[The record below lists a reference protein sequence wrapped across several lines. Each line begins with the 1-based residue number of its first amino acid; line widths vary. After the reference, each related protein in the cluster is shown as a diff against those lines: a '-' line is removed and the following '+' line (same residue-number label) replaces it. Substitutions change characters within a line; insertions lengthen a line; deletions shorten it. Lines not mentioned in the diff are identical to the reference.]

1 MEPEIG
7 VITVCRNA
15 EKVIAETMA
24 SVLAQVYSNYEY
36 IFVDGASADDTLPV
50 IQSRLPQF
58 TDRGIP
64 VRVVSEP
71 DRGIYDAMNKGI
83 RLARGKWVLML
94 NAGDTLADP
103 LVLEDLFGRGA
114 ASGDV
119 LYGDAWFR
127 DFHRGRPVY
136 KPFPAMPLARID
148 EGLPFCHQ
156 SAFVRR
162 SILVRY
168 PFETRFSI
176 SADYD
181 QLLRA
186 WLDGAAFCHAPR
198 VVAVFDCTGLCLR
211 RPEKTMAQCA
221 RIRKYRGYHP
231 KRNLLGQAARYGKGL
246 LRGTVK
252 AKLPEVFY
260 SPERG
265 WITSLPRD
273 AAGRVILP

>member
-1 MEPEIG
+1 MEPEIS

-156 SAFVRR
+156 SAFVRSR
-162 SILVRY
+162 TLRRY
-168 PFETRFSI
+168 PFDTDYRLV
-176 SADYD
+176 ADYD
-181 QLLRA
+181 QFYRMYR
-186 WLDGAAFCHAPR
+186 DGVPFRYAGR
-198 VVAVFDCTGLCLR
+198 YVAVFDGSGVSMKNPLATMQEYGRVRKQAGIPCKKKVLLNTFL
-211 RPEKTMAQCA
+211 KTKAA
-221 RIRKYRGYHP
+221 L
-231 KRNLLGQAARYGKGL
+231 RNLAKGCL
-246 LRGTVK
+246 PGMFFSK
-252 AKLPEVFY
+252 A
-260 SPERG
+260 RG
-265 WITSLPRD
+265 WQREFPD
-273 AAGRVILP
+273 C